1 MYDDIYLFI
10 DGEWRLA
17 SDNETKAVTDPA
29 TEEQLG
35 TIPVATEADIDDA
48 LSAAERGFE
57 VWRKMGTWERATI
70 IRKTADLI
78 RERVDEVA
86 IAMSLETGKPLA
98 EAKGET
104 GAAADQFE
112 WYSEETKRI
121 YGQIIGSRTHDSRM
135 AVIMQPVGVVAAFS
149 AWNFP
154 ALLPARKIAAALG
167 AGCSIIVKPAGETP
181 ASCAAIIQA
190 CHDAGVPKGVVNFV
204 TGNSG
209 AIASQLIRSPIVRKV
224 TVTGSVP
231 VGKQILALAAEGVKK
246 VSMELGGHGPVVIFD
261 DFDPIEAANVCAPTK
276 FRNCGQV
283 CISPTRFY
291 VHERSYDAF
300 SARFAEIAKSLKVG
314 RGMDDGVQVGPMA
327 NQRGL
332 DTIQSMTE
340 DAIGRGAELLAGGK
354 APAGANKGFFMEP
367 TVLGRVP
374 DNAKVMT
381 EEPFGPIAPI
391 TTFTNYDDVMAR
403 ANSLPFG
410 LAGYVFSNN
419 LSLATRASE
428 DLEVGMVGVNE
439 MLLATAEAPFGGVK
453 ESGMGR
459 EGGTFGIQDY
469 LDPKYIKVR
478 LSEIT
483 HD

>member
-167 AGCSIIVKPAGETP
+167 AGCSIIVKP
-181 ASCAAIIQA
+181 SLII
-190 CHDAGVPKGVVNFV
+190 
-204 TGNSG
+204 
-209 AIASQLIRSPIVRKV
+209 
-224 TVTGSVP
+224 
-231 VGKQILALAAEGVKK
+231 
-246 VSMELGGHGPVVIFD
+246 
-261 DFDPIEAANVCAPTK
+261 
-276 FRNCGQV
+276 
-283 CISPTRFY
+283 
-291 VHERSYDAF
+291 
-300 SARFAEIAKSLKVG
+300 
-314 RGMDDGVQVGPMA
+314 
-327 NQRGL
+327 
-332 DTIQSMTE
+332 
-340 DAIGRGAELLAGGK
+340 
-354 APAGANKGFFMEP
+354 NKW
-367 TVLGRVP
+367 
-374 DNAKVMT
+374 
-381 EEPFGPIAPI
+381 I
-391 TTFTNYDDVMAR
+391 
-403 ANSLPFG
+403 
-410 LAGYVFSNN
+410 
-419 LSLATRASE
+419 
-428 DLEVGMVGVNE
+428 
-439 MLLATAEAPFGGVK
+439 
-453 ESGMGR
+453 
-459 EGGTFGIQDY
+459 
-469 LDPKYIKVR
+469 
-478 LSEIT
+478 
-483 HD
+483 